1 MAKLTNE
8 QMEQREQSDACINSA
23 ESRQKKAEGQQ
34 IEQKK
39 QLLIEKTREMK
50 AIYDE
55 LVAAGAIELS
65 DEQLNEING
74 GFLWDKV
81 KEQAKKAA
89 KEATYTGYLSLY

>member
-1 MAKLTNE
+1 
-8 QMEQREQSDACINSA
+8 
-23 ESRQKKAEGQQ
+23 
-34 IEQKK
+34 
-39 QLLIEKTREMK
+39 MK

-74 GFLWDKV
+74 GFFWDKV

-89 KEATYTGYLSLY
+89 KEATDTGNLSLY

>member
-1 MAKLTNE
+1 MATLTAE
-8 QMEQREQSDACINSA
+8 LMEQREQSDACIDST

-39 QLLIEKTREMK
+39 QLLIEKTRAMK
-50 AIYDE
+50 AVYDE

-74 GFLWDKV
+74 GFFWDKV

-89 KEATYTGYLSLY
+89 KETTDTGNLSLY

>member
-1 MAKLTNE
+1 MATLT
-8 QMEQREQSDACINSA
+8 AA
-23 ESRQKKAEGQQ
+23 Q

-55 LVAAGAIELS
+55 LVAVGAIELS

-74 GFLWDKV
+74 GSLWDKV
-81 KEQAKKAA
+81 KERAKKAA
-89 KEATYTGYLSLY
+89 KETTDTGNLSLY

>member
-1 MAKLTNE
+1 MATLTNE

-39 QLLIEKTREMK
+39 QLLAEKMKEMK

-55 LVAAGAIELS
+55 LAEAGAIEIS
-65 DEQLNEING
+65 DDDLENVAG
-74 GFLWDKV
+74 GAHFDWWV
-81 KEQAKKAA
+81 RER
-89 KEATYTGYLSLY
+89 E

>member
-1 MAKLTNE
+1 MATLT
-8 QMEQREQSDACINSA
+8 A
-23 ESRQKKAEGQQ
+23 EQ

-39 QLLIEKTREMK
+39 QQLKKLDAEAKKLR
-50 AIYDE
+50 DE

-74 GFLWDKV
+74 GFFWDKV

-89 KEATYTGYLSLY
+89 KETTDTGNLSLY